1 MKHLLDANT
10 LIEAKNRYYGM
21 TICPAYW
28 DWLRIQH
35 GAAQLASIVPIK
47 DELTRGNDE
56 LADWAKN
63 NAGMFLAVD
72 DALTQ
77 AAFGHVAQLVA
88 GQAANM
94 RPGALDEFLRVA
106 DPWLIAKA
114 MTTGATVVT
123 HEVLNLAAK
132 RKFIIPNLCQQL
144 GVKYINTFEL
154 LHDLDARFVLS

>member
-10 LIEAKNRYYGM
+10 LIEAKNRYYSM

-35 GAAQLASIVPIK
+35 GAEQLASIIPIK
-47 DELTRGNDE
+47 DELTRGKDD
-56 LADWAKN
+56 LAEWAKE
-63 NAGMFLAVD
+63 NAGLFLSVD
-72 DALTQ
+72 DEATQ
-77 AAFGHVAQLVA
+77 QAFGEVAQL
-88 GQAANM
+88 AAQTPGM

-114 MTTGATVVT
+114 MTTGATLVT

-132 RKFIIPNLCQQL
+132 RKFIIPNLCRDL
-144 GVKYINTFEL
+144 DVRCINTFEL
-154 LHDLDARFVLS
+154 LHDLDARFVLP